1 MGLKEWWEKQQMAIA
16 FAEAGEAVTAR
27 EILNEET
34 SNHPGDRSGEAVSGA
49 AGSGSLRPNL
59 AEG

>member
-1 MGLKEWWEKQQMAIA
+1 MKLKEWWEKQQAAIA
-16 FAEAGEAVTAR
+16 FAEAGEAATAR
-27 EILNEET
+27 AILNEET
-34 SNHPGDRSGEAVSGA
+34 PDNHRDRNGENLSDA

>member
-1 MGLKEWWEKQQMAIA
+1 MGLKEWWEKQQTAIA

-27 EILNEET
+27 EILNEDT
-34 SNHPGDRSGEAVSGA
+34 SNNHGDRKGEDLSGA
-49 AGSGSLRPNL
+49 AESGSLRPNL

>member
-1 MGLKEWWEKQQMAIA
+1 MGLKEWWEKQQTAIA

-34 SNHPGDRSGEAVSGA
+34 PDNHRERKGQDLSGA